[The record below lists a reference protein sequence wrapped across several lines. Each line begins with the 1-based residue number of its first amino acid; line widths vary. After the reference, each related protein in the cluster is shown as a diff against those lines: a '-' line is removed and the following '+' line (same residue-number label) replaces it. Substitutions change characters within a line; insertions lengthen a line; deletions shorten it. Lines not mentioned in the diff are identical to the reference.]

1 MKKRIKT
8 IGLCVGAFIAGV
20 VLTLLIIWVFILPDA
35 MMDFSMLAN
44 EGAINSYIAGYNDG
58 ENGTN
63 NFDKWFDEDLIEAL
77 KNYDYKY
84 IKEES
89 SIK

>member
-8 IGLCVGAFIAGV
+8 VGLYVGAFIAGV
-20 VLTLLIIWVFILPDA
+20 VLTLLVIWVFILPDA
-35 MMDFSMLAN
+35 IMDFSMLAN

-63 NFDKWFDEDLIEAL
+63 NFDKWFDKDLIETL

>member
-8 IGLCVGAFIAGV
+8 IGLCVGALIAGV
-20 VLTLLIIWVFILPDA
+20 VLTLLVIWVFILPDA

-63 NFDKWFDEDLIEAL
+63 NFDKWFDKDLIEAL